1 MHDPL
6 TINRRTFLARSG
18 LSLGGAALSG
28 LLARDGLSAAISAAA
43 RTGGT
48 ANRYL
53 GAVSPL
59 HHPPKA
65 KSVIFLC
72 LAGGPSHLETFDF
85 KPQLATLDGKE
96 MPESVTAGQPIAQ
109 LQGQK
114 LICLG
119 PRTSFSPRG
128 ASGTP
133 VSDFFPALGG
143 LVDKLA
149 IVRSMVTE

>member
-1 MHDPL
+1 MHDVTP
-6 TINRRTFLARSG
+6 IHRRMFLAHSG
-18 LSLGGAALSG
+18 LSLGGAALAG
-28 LLARDGLSAAISAAA
+28 LLARDGLAATVLEAAGRA
-43 RTGGT
+43 E
-48 ANRYL
+48 ASDRYP
-53 GAVSPL
+53 GAVYPL

-72 LAGGPSHLETFDF
+72 LAGGPSHLETFDY

-119 PRTSFSPRG
+119 PRRPSRRVARAARRSAISFQRSAARSTSSQSCG
-128 ASGTP
+128 AW
-133 VSDFFPALGG
+133 
-143 LVDKLA
+143 
-149 IVRSMVTE
+149 